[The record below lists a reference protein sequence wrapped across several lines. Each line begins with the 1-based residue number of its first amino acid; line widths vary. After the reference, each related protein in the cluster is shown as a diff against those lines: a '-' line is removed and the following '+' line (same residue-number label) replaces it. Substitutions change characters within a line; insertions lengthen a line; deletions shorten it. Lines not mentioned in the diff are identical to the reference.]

1 MPGHDVEMEARTE
14 PSFHRMQIKKSYFE
28 KLRFTTNCQGCKS
41 ILRGTAR
48 QGHTEARRSRME
60 VELKGD
66 PRLITQRKREDEFMA
81 KRLEEA
87 DGKKRQM
94 EEAAK
99 DDAMRDVTGQGA
111 ASSAAATA
119 GASSSSS
126 GGPQKMQR
134 DDVEQDGGGGGGNEK
149 KRGGG
154 QEDLA
159 VMLGEKKKA
168 RIGPIVNQDEDGPED
183 AIEYM
188 DEKTGEHLDRVLV
201 EEARQEEISYM
212 RRIGLYELC
221 TIEEC
226 FL

>member
-1 MPGHDVEMEARTE
+1 M
-14 PSFHRMQIKKSYFE
+14 
-28 KLRFTTNCQGCKS
+28 
-41 ILRGTAR
+41 RGAAK
-48 QGHTEARRSRME
+48 QGHTEACRSRRE
-60 VELKGD
+60 AELKGD
-66 PRLITQRKREDEFMA
+66 PRLITQREREDEFMA

-87 DGKKRQM
+87 DGKKRKI

-99 DDAMRDVTGQGA
+99 DDAMHDVSGEGA

-134 DDVEQDGGGGGGNEK
+134 DDMEQDGGGGGGNKK
-149 KRGGG
+149 KREGG

-168 RIGPIVNQDEDGPED
+168 RIGAIVNQDEDGPED

-221 TIEEC
+221 TIEAC
-226 FL
+226 FRMTFKPPVSTKWWTSTRRRRSPRKSDAGWWPET